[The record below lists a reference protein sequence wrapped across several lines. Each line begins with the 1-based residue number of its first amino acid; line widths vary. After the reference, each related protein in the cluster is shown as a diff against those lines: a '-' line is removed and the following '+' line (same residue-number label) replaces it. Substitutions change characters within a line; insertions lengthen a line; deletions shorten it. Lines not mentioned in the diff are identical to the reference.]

1 MMSNGLV
8 EKAVEAIR
16 VHARTNGVPEAAGE
30 CLEKAIRAVVRDE
43 LASMPK
49 GKEKDVEG
57 GGRETAATSALVN
70 AALAM
75 RGARSDRDKAAGL
88 EMECESLRGA
98 VAEIRSVLARERA
111 QAEAT
116 IRELRARIDE
126 LEGDRR
132 EAATDRDVAAENL
145 NKARAELETAL
156 QERDEAQRAHAAAN
170 EEVRRLR
177 QELELEKQ
185 QYAAK
190 CSEARRALGGW

>member
-30 CLEKAIRAVVRDE
+30 CLEKAIRAVVREE
-43 LASMPK
+43 LAAMPN

-57 GGRETAATSALVN
+57 GEREAAATSALVN

-75 RGARSDRDKAAGL
+75 RGARSDSD
-88 EMECESLRGA
+88 EMQ
-98 VAEIRSVLARERA
+98 SVLARERA

-145 NKARAELETAL
+145 NKARSELETAL
-156 QERDEAQRAHAAAN
+156 QERDDAQRAHAAAN